1 MKMLIVTDEGE
12 NVVIAGMPANKA
24 INKRYKCIICP
35 KCRCYLQH
43 GQSAY
48 VENYYNMGDLNND

>member
-35 KCRCYLQH
+35 KCRYNLQN
-43 GQSAY
+43 GQCVC
-48 VENYYNMGDLNND
+48 VEKYYNVGE

>member
-1 MKMLIVTDEGE
+1 MKILIATDEGE
-12 NVVIAGMPANKA
+12 VIVIAGMPAEYA
-24 INKRYKCIICP
+24 INKRYRCEMCP
-35 KCRCYLQH
+35 KCRYNLQN